1 MIVFDMLNHIIR
13 QKKKY
18 AMKVAL
24 SFVIIVF
31 IAAQSIAT
39 QPVHTTSDFI
49 AGYNLDYHC
58 LILNKSLQS
67 PDGAL
72 RDFDILN
79 DREIA
84 TIYHEMWHAWFIE
97 YESKRKGT
105 LYEAMRSRV
114 DVLYAAYPGDKRME
128 IYEEA
133 VADFIDAVIETYV
146 HVKRF
151 LATKTPERRE
161 EIRRTTPFLKN
172 TYERLFSE
180 RYNGYYTKCI
190 ATSSAITNASTSDTL
205 TTETLQPEIH
215 ILDAKKVFYPFIEK
229 AARFPLP
236 VTYIHE
242 AAKTIEGV
250 VFIDLSGVGAVPP
263 QADVVFANVYL
274 DREDI
279 DRVIS
284 ILFEGALT
292 RNTDV
297 VFSEERFRLGN
308 KDIDR

>member
-1 MIVFDMLNHIIR
+1 
-13 QKKKY
+13 
-18 AMKVAL
+18 MKVL
-24 SFVIIVF
+24 FSFVIIVF
-31 IAAQSIAT
+31 IAVLSIAA
-39 QPVHTTSDFI
+39 QPVQATSDFI

-58 LILNKSLQS
+58 LILNKSLQG
-67 PDGAL
+67 PDGVM
-72 RDFDILN
+72 RDFDTLE

-97 YESKRKGT
+97 HESKRQGAC
-105 LYEAMRSRV
+105 YEAMREKINA
-114 DVLYAAYPGDKRME
+114 LYAAYPEDKRME
-128 IYEEA
+128 IYEET

-180 RYNGYYTKCI
+180 RYNGYYTKSI
-190 ATSSAITNASTSDTL
+190 ATSRTITNTSTSDTL
-205 TTETLQPEIH
+205 TTGTLQPEIH
-215 ILDAKKVFYPFIEK
+215 ILDAKKVFDPFIEQ

-236 VTYIHE
+236 VTYIRE
-242 AAKTIEGV
+242 AAKSIRGV
-250 VFIDLSGVGAVPP
+250 VFIDLSGVGVVPP

-292 RNTDV
+292 GDTDV
-297 VFSEERFRLGN
+297 VFSEERFRVGN
-308 KDIDR
+308 EDVDVQDRTVPVAGKP